1 MDRRSHKA
9 LKFTFI
15 LATLAVGLTVVG
27 LACGGGDD
35 SGAKEPGAT
44 KAPDGANSES
54 LELSMGDN
62 FFDLNGERNPT
73 LDIAAGAT
81 IEIELTNDG
90 AAIHNMRFAG
100 EDNQYNNGDDA
111 VSDPDQVPAR
121 QTAVIK
127 FTAPEKPGTY
137 KYQCD
142 FHPTDSKGEI
152 TVK

>member
-1 MDRRSHKA
+1 MNRWSHKT
-9 LKFTFI
+9 LKFTF
-15 LATLAVGLTVVG
+15 TLAALALGLTLVG
-27 LACGGGDD
+27 LACGGGDE
-35 SGAKEPGAT
+35 SGSKTPGGST
-44 KAPDGANSES
+44 DTDGSVS
-54 LELSMGDN
+54 LDLSMGDN

-81 IEIELTNDG
+81 VEIELTNDG

-121 QTAVIK
+121 QTAVIE
-127 FTAPEKPGTY
+127 FTAPQKPGAY

-142 FHPTDSKGEI
+142 YHPTESKGEI